1 MSRHTNEELYV
12 PTQKKPHEPTAYDKL
27 QEKYRLPPL
36 KDLLRV
42 CAITAAAMLAL
53 LVILFLTGLRL
64 TGGETSDGIKVKYF
78 GWIYGGTPA
87 LGTMSLSDGRTAQVA
102 GGSVS
107 YSDGT
112 VYRGELQGFEPDG
125 FGTLTFADGTT
136 YTGYFEDGKYSSRL
150 DAAGNISGGK
160 LILADGSSYEGGFLG
175 GVYHGEGTLSY
186 ADGSVFRGTFENGER
201 KNGKLIY
208 YDGSTFEGEFK
219 NDMRY
224 NGKYSWKSGESI
236 EGYFENNMPASGMDQ
251 YMIYTDSGGG
261 TYKIRLKDGIILS
274 KTAYT
279 PPVEEEA
286 PSEDEDQSDSSS
298 DAVG

>member
-27 QEKYRLPPL
+27 QEKYRLPSL
-36 KDLLRV
+36 KELLHV
-42 CAITAAAMLAL
+42 CAITAAAVLAL
-53 LVILFLTGLRL
+53 IVILFLTGLRL

-87 LGTMSLSDGRTAQVA
+87 LGTMTLSDGRSANVS

-112 VYRGELQGFEPDG
+112 IYRGELKGFEPNG

-136 YTGYFEDGKYSSRL
+136 YTGYFKNGKYSSRPDNFGKL
-150 DAAGNISGGK
+150 SGGK
-160 LILADGSSYEGGFLG
+160 LVNADGSSYEGGFLDG
-175 GVYHGEGTLSY
+175 IYHGEGTLSY
-186 ADGSVFRGTFENGER
+186 ADGSVFHGEFENGER
-201 KNGKLIY
+201 KSGKLTY

-224 NGKYSWKSGESI
+224 SGKYSWKNGESI

-251 YMIYTDSGGG
+251 YMIYTDSNGG
-261 TYKIRLKDGIILS
+261 TYKIRLQDGIILS
-274 KTAYT
+274 KTSYT
-279 PPVEEEA
+279 PPVEEEN
-286 PSEDEDQSDSSS
+286 PSNDENQSGSS
-298 DAVG
+298 DDVVG